1 MQVSCADLEGGRGR
15 KFRDPPPISPASAA
29 ITILLCSTPPLH
41 PLLAEKHR
49 IRIWVFSGIYN
60 PSRMT
65 LYGAHVIS
73 LNVITPY
80 ITRCLDD
87 LMNDVQG
94 FSYVDVQCFKVVF
107 SDITRLHVI
116 IFFVSGN
123 RLIAISRAFPVEL
136 GCPNSCDCVNRLS
149 LSIL

>member
-1 MQVSCADLEGGRGR
+1 MHASLMRGSR
-15 KFRDPPPISPASAA
+15 RGPGKKIQRPPPPISPASAA

-41 PLLAEKHR
+41 PLIAEKHR

-80 ITRCLDD
+80 NAL
-87 LMNDVQG
+87 
-94 FSYVDVQCFKVVF
+94 
-107 SDITRLHVI
+107 
-116 IFFVSGN
+116 
-123 RLIAISRAFPVEL
+123 SRRFNE
-136 GCPNSCDCVNRLS
+136 
-149 LSIL
+149 